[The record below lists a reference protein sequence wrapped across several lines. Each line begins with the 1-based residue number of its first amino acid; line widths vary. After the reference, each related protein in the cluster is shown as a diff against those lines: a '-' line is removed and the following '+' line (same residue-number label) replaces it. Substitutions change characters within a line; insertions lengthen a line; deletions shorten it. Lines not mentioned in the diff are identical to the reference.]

1 MENLNHQQPL
11 IFSHVAAQGKPQHMS
26 AEKNGCPFCDY
37 KDKENILTEAGDFM
51 WVLNKYATLENTL
64 QTIIIETK
72 DHDAD
77 MTNYSRQYN
86 RDLMR
91 FAIDCWQQI
100 KQDPKYRSVLF
111 YKNHG
116 PQSGGSLQHAHM
128 QVVGLEELDGE
139 ENLIPE
145 NFEGIEVLTKNQL
158 MINFSTEP
166 VMGFLEINAS
176 VPADVDAELDV
187 LADAIQDTVQ
197 FILTDYYRGRCDS
210 FNLFFYERAGR
221 LIAKITPRFVTSPY
235 FVGYKL
241 SQTFTT
247 EHLYGIREEFRSY
260 LKTKA

>member
-37 KDKENILTEAGDFM
+37 KDKENIVTETDDFM

-64 QTIIIETK
+64 QTIIIETR

-86 RDLMR
+86 RELMR
-91 FAIDCWQQI
+91 FSINCWQQV
-100 KQDPKYRSVLF
+100 KNDPKYRSVLF

-139 ENLIPE
+139 ENLISE

-158 MINFSTEP
+158 LINFSTEP
-166 VMGFLEINAS
+166 VMGFLEINVS
-176 VPADVDAELDV
+176 VPAKVDAELNV
-187 LADAIQDTVQ
+187 LADAVQDTVQ
-197 FILTDYYRGRCDS
+197 FILNEYYRGRCDS
-210 FNLFFYERAGR
+210 FNLFFYERAER

-241 SQTFTT
+241 SQTFTNK
-247 EHLYGIREEFRSY
+247 HLYGIRDEFRDY
-260 LKTKA
+260 LRTKH